1 MKKSMKL
8 DPETMI
14 KFKELYK
21 EEFGEELSDD
31 AAFEK
36 FLRLVNALRVIV
48 YGRLDITEE
57 SGNLG
62 PKSGS

>member
-1 MKKSMKL
+1 MKP
-8 DPETMI
+8 DPETI
-14 KFKELYK
+14 NKFKAIYE

>member
-1 MKKSMKL
+1 MKPSREVL
-8 DPETMI
+8 DR
-14 KFKELYK
+14 FKKIYR
-21 EEFGEELSDD
+21 EEFGEELTDK

-36 FLRLVNALRVIV
+36 FLRLVNVLRVII

-62 PKSGS
+62 PKSRP